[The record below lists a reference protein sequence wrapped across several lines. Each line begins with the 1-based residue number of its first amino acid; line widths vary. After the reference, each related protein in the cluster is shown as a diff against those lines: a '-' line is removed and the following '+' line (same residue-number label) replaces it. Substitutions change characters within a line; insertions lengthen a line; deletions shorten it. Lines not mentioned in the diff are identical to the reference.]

1 MKFALVSQHYKQTK
15 CFFPPKNVRIGSG
28 RLHNQWWTEIPYT
41 LQGPD
46 ALCLAS
52 QMNLLFAVDQFRK
65 ELLSCLY
72 VFYQKF
78 LRIMSKLLFNLL
90 MQNVATLQCC
100 EQDCLGFCVL
110 FLFFKNKHPSFL
122 FHHSFACGWIEAAIQ
137 DWYNLGY
144 WYLNVNQNVKWRW
157 QNQVVWF
164 QCHLYVF

>member
-1 MKFALVSQHYKQTK
+1 MKFAFVSQHNKQTK
-15 CFFPPKNVRIGSG
+15 CFPPPQNVRIGSG

-90 MQNVATLQCC
+90 MQNVATL
-100 EQDCLGFCVL
+100 
-110 FLFFKNKHPSFL
+110 
-122 FHHSFACGWIEAAIQ
+122 
-137 DWYNLGY
+137 
-144 WYLNVNQNVKWRW
+144 
-157 QNQVVWF
+157 
-164 QCHLYVF
+164 